1 MGELTWHGELKASAA
16 PHGASVMYLHQSPL
30 LLLQLCLWAT
40 KQLMLRLTS
49 LRPPISALPQ
59 LAQCQYPGRLTLQ
72 LLARR
77 QQVLLDRLQRLAI
90 TTFLLPDWSGQQL
103 SHPLSQLQMQIFT
116 RQAHQR
122 LAHVVKSWYGPI
134 LIPHRVLLG
143 LQYLQHSPHLGA
155 RLSRRSA

>member
-1 MGELTWHGELKASAA
+1 MGVKGFGSTTWGFGDVSTSVTTPAVATMSLGNETVNAAANVSAA
-16 PHGASVMYLHQSPL
+16 TNIGTSAIGTVSVSGAANTTVTGSA
-30 LLLQLCLWAT
+30 AT
-40 KQLMLRLTS
+40 
-49 LRPPISALPQ
+49 SAI
-59 LAQCQYPGRLTLQ
+59 
-72 LLARR
+72 
-77 QQVLLDRLQRLAI
+77 DRLQRLAI

-103 SHPLSQLQMQIFT
+103 SRPLSQLQMQIFT